1 MSILMKTAN
10 QLPLKLSL
18 VATLFALMM
27 PVASVHAQGVDLNKV
42 PPVNEPAPM
51 SEADIKA
58 KMKRAKEVK
67 PYNKN
72 DLSFELILPKD
83 WSDNTQPPPIG
94 PSMDQK
100 LSKTVLSVLGKFV
113 SPPKNLVRSHITIEA
128 LDLPYEI
135 SAKNWVVNY
144 ILTSGFSLTGMT
156 EKSNKELEVLYVQ
169 VDGDQPYVVRGRAV
183 INGSTLSIIRYY
195 LPQENQKE
203 DEALQAQVVNSY
215 TMLSPSKEG
224 IEPQEKY
231 GFLDQSYFNYPAS
244 WDLKDKS
251 ILSIERMSA
260 LLSQVS
266 RREAKDDELFL
277 DGHIKINVISK
288 LLKTTLDEEIAT
300 FRDELIIPGYT
311 LGKMIEKVNYNYNR
325 DIKSGKAQIYELQ
338 PSDPVKMSPYEF
350 LVTVMEGEEYYYI
363 ISMVTPSRD
372 QDFLT
377 WAQNIEAARTV
388 IESTRRQSVSI
399 EEDANDPYYD
409 YLKEEGAQ

>member
-1 MSILMKTAN
+1 MLNLRVQRRRCACNREDVLMT
-10 QLPLKLSL
+10 S
-18 VATLFALMM
+18 
-27 PVASVHAQGVDLNKV
+27 
-42 PPVNEPAPM
+42 
-51 SEADIKA
+51 
-58 KMKRAKEVK
+58 RA
-67 PYNKN
+67 
-72 DLSFELILPKD
+72 
-83 WSDNTQPPPIG
+83 
-94 PSMDQK
+94 
-100 LSKTVLSVLGKFV
+100 
-113 SPPKNLVRSHITIEA
+113 
-128 LDLPYEI
+128 
-135 SAKNWVVNY
+135 
-144 ILTSGFSLTGMT
+144 
-156 EKSNKELEVLYVQ
+156 
-169 VDGDQPYVVRGRAV
+169 VVRGRAV